1 MGLVVQV
8 YETLFTDASPARIKQ
23 IFNRLDRK
31 NTGFVDYLE
40 WSKQISLGDVP
51 RIVKNCREPGPL
63 SHSSLTDNEYA
74 LLNRMMQRLDDLAD
88 AAARVRLQPTGSS
101 RSHTN

>member
-1 MGLVVQV
+1 MNIMGLVVQV
-8 YETLFTDASPARIKQ
+8 YETLFTDASPARINQ

-51 RIVKNCREPGPL
+51 RIVKNCREHGPL
-63 SHSSLTDNEYA
+63 FHASLTDNEYT
-74 LLNRMMQRLDDLAD
+74 LLKRMMQRLDDLAD
-88 AAARVRLQPTGSS
+88 AAAQVRL
-101 RSHTN
+101 